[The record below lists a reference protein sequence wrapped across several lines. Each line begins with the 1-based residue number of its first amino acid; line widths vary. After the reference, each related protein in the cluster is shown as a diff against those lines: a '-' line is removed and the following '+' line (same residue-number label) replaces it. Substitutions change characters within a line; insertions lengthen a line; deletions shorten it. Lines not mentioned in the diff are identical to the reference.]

1 MIEIKTTSNFQEL
14 NRALRLLGERQL
26 PFALA
31 LAATKTAQHIRKTL
45 LGEMAD
51 TFDRPTPQTLKSLYL
66 KGGTK
71 AKPEARVWF
80 KDDFNTGIPS
90 DKYLGP
96 QVIGGA
102 RRPKRLEVA
111 LRKRGILGGD
121 EWAIPSKDILN
132 NYGNMPGALA
142 IRILSGLGAA
152 ETTAGVTANASGSRR
167 SRKKG
172 NARRYFVAKI
182 KNTRAVWEVK
192 NSAFGRGIRPV
203 IIFVKKSP
211 SYKPMFPFFTIAE
224 KVVAETY
231 TAEFIKAIDYAVA
244 TARPRK

>member
-14 NRALRLLGERQL
+14 NRAMRLLGEKQL

-31 LAATKTAQHIRKTL
+31 LAATKTGQRIRKTL
-45 LGEMAD
+45 LEEMAD
-51 TFDRPTPQTLKSLYL
+51 KFDKPTPQTLKSLYL

-71 AKPEARVWF
+71 AKPSARVWF
-80 KDDFNTGIPS
+80 KDDFHSGIPA

-96 QVIGGA
+96 QVDGGA

-121 EWAIPSKDILN
+121 QWAIPSKDILN
-132 NYGNMPGALA
+132 QFGNMPGALA
-142 IRILSGLGAA
+142 VKILSGLGAA
-152 ETTAGVTANASGSRR
+152 ETTAGVTANATGSRR

-182 KNTRAVWEVK
+182 KNTNAIWEVK

-203 IIFVKKSP
+203 VIFVKKSP
-211 SYKPMFPFFTIAE
+211 AYRPLFPFFAISQKTMDE
-224 KVVAETY
+224 VY
-231 TAEFIKAIDYAVA
+231 TQEFIKAIDYAVA